1 MRAVKASLIEFR
13 SWLDGNEA
21 RVTPLNLVNEKNN
34 QLQAGEAIISLKI
47 KDRSISLPL
56 AFVIG
61 KNKNEQINEIRFYHS
76 YWPIEEQHHVRLNT
90 LPLEVQA
97 PKIPPDVLAYHA
109 ALRDGNIENV
119 LGLFSKGGSIREP
132 SGGISGP
139 GQESKLQDF
148 SYFLK
153 KGCVFNLPHTIVD
166 NEKYCAAEY
175 TCTKWGTTEIIP
187 QAGMEFFDR
196 EEQENNNN
204 SLFKSVRI
212 YDDINQPEI

>member
-1 MRAVKASLIEFR
+1 MTAPI
-13 SWLDGNEA
+13 
-21 RVTPLNLVNEKNN
+21 
-34 QLQAGEAIISLKI
+34 
-47 KDRSISLPL
+47 L

-61 KNKNEQINEIRFYHS
+61 KNKNEQINEIRFYHI
-76 YWPIEEQHHVRLNT
+76 YWTIEEQHHVRLNI

-148 SYFLK
+148 FFRTFK
-153 KGCVFNLPHTIVD
+153 KRGVSLIYHTVVD
-166 NEKYCAAEY
+166 DEKGCAAEY
-175 TCTKWGTTEIIP
+175 SCTKWGTTEIIP

-196 EEQENNNN
+196 EESRLSRTHQRCLKVRTPCRLNGGI
-204 SLFKSVRI
+204 SLKSDRNTRTVSI
-212 YDDINQPEI
+212 LLLNIKISYVSWV